1 MSMIRVQVN
10 QIVLSNV
17 GFAVLL
23 KGIDDDRTL
32 PIVIGA
38 AEAQAIALCLNK
50 VNVPRPLTHD
60 LLRNVLHSL
69 DCSLVRMEV
78 CDLKGGT
85 FYAKLVL
92 NNRGTEMLVDSR
104 PSDAIALALRFGAAV
119 YVSES
124 VMAEAGRVLDESELA
139 GEHAS
144 AKPAEKREAK
154 TLTPLEIL
162 EKKLDRAVADE
173 RYEDAATLRDEIQH
187 LRDTRSGN

>member
-1 MSMIRVQVN
+1 MIRVQVN

-38 AEAQAIALCLNK
+38 AEAQSIALCLNK
-50 VNVPRPLTHD
+50 VQVPRPLTHD
-60 LLRNVLHSL
+60 LMRSVLHSL
-69 DCSLVRMEV
+69 ECPLVRMEV
-78 CDLKGGT
+78 CDLKDGT

-119 YVSES
+119 YVDES
-124 VMAEAGRVLDESELA
+124 VMEEAGQVFDASDLT
-139 GEHAS
+139 GEQPEAQTT
-144 AKPAEKREAK
+144 EKHEAQK
-154 TLTPLEIL
+154 LTHIEVL
-162 EKKLDRAVADE
+162 EKKLNKAVTDE

-187 LRDTRSGN
+187 LKETQGEN